1 MVHRAWYVDSVD
13 EERQNTAPAVCDSRN
28 MQRLLYLWQHLA
40 KLRSPALQIA
50 LSNTKKKHVW
60 EVDTSFLSYCFGL
73 VKSWDDYIPLAVWVN
88 LLLVAGCSNLK
99 MARKTQNSERAGCL
113 SLHCLWSQAK
123 EMVGRNYRSGDA
135 NVTNVHQRTEDNCHS
150 DKCFEVI
157 QLSSKWSSPT
167 HLMAPA
173 IHHFCTCIVHWARE
187 THRSECIY
195 LAADEIQAMLSLRQ
209 PSNPA
214 SKAQVMPAEHL
225 SHAKIR
231 SAFTDFHS
239 KSDVKWAT
247 GVPVSDPMVK
257 CLPRLARI
265 WSMFHVFQIISGF
278 TKVFVLMVKCESLRK
293 VNTMSIL
300 PPWAS
305 FHQ

>member
-1 MVHRAWYVDSVD
+1 
-13 EERQNTAPAVCDSRN
+13 
-28 MQRLLYLWQHLA
+28 
-40 KLRSPALQIA
+40 
-50 LSNTKKKHVW
+50 
-60 EVDTSFLSYCFGL
+60 
-73 VKSWDDYIPLAVWVN
+73 
-88 LLLVAGCSNLK
+88 

-135 NVTNVHQRTEDNCHS
+135 NVHQRTEDNCHS

-157 QLSSKWSSPT
+157 QLSSKWSAPT

-247 GVPVSDPMVK
+247 GVPVSDAMVK

-278 TKVFVLMVKCESLRK
+278 TKAFDGEMWKPEEGEHHEHPS
-293 VNTMSIL
+293 TMSIL
-300 PPWAS
+300 PQVETSKCTLLYFVRGLKA
-305 FHQ
+305 